1 MYQPITVSTAMAR
14 RTLSSA
20 RNSWSPMP
28 EHFTRARPAG
38 ILLENHDGKV
48 VESGYA
54 VDQVGF
60 VLHPAAHAE
69 CIDRVRPLDRGRNGR
84 EKAP

>member
-1 MYQPITVSTAMAR
+1 
-14 RTLSSA
+14 
-20 RNSWSPMP
+20 MP
-28 EHFTRARPAG
+28 GHFTGARPAH
-38 ILLENHDGKV
+38 ILCENHDGKV

-60 VLHPAAHAE
+60 ALHPAAHRE
-69 CIDRVRPLDRGRNGR
+69 HGDRIKPLDRASNGR